1 MSVFDREPHTIQ
13 VIKPTPDRDSATG
26 ATKLDYDT
34 PISDRQVKG
43 FLSTRGGT
51 MTTGDEGQ
59 LIPFDAVFFT
69 KDTVIGVND
78 QAVVALGWL
87 DGNFIVVGTEPKA
100 GLDGD
105 FDHNEVVLAKDNR
118 R

>member
-1 MSVFDREPHTIQ
+1 MSVFTREPHTVQ

-43 FLSTRGGT
+43 FISTRGGT
-51 MTTGDEGQ
+51 MSTGDEGQ
-59 LIPFDAVFFT
+59 SIGFDAVFFT
-69 KDTVIGVND
+69 KDTTIGVND
-78 QAVVALGWL
+78 LAVLALGWL
-87 DGNFIVVGTEPKA
+87 DGKFLVVGTEPKA
-100 GLDGD
+100 DLEGD
-105 FDHNEVVLAKDNR
+105 FDHNEVLLAKDNR